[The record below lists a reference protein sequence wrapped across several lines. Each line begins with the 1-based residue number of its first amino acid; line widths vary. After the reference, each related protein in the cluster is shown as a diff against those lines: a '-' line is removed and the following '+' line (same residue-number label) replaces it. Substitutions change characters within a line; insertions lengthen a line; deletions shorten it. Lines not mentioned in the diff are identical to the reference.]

1 MTYPLRVKR
10 IVRVSLLILLAL
22 FVMIQFVPVAKTNP
36 PVTGEIVAPADVKAV
51 FRKSCYD
58 CHSNETVYPWY
69 NRVAPVSWLLASDV
83 TSGRKQLNFSTWQQM
98 PQDRQNRKRKKI
110 WKEVGSGDM
119 PLWFYVPLHPA
130 AKMSDSDKAI
140 VKAWSDAGPA
150 GK

>member
-1 MTYPLRVKR
+1 MRV
-10 IVRVSLLILLAL
+10 IFLILLAL

-36 PVTGEIVAPADVKAV
+36 PVTGEIVAPADVKAI

-83 TSGRKQLNFSTWQQM
+83 TGGRKKLNFSTWQQL
-98 PQDRQNRKRKKI
+98 PPDRQNRKRKQI

-119 PLWFYVPLHPA
+119 PLWFYLPLHPA
-130 AKMSDSDKAI
+130 AKLSDADKAI
-140 VKAWSDAGPA
+140 VKAWSEGSR
-150 GK
+150 